1 MSLATLKRKT
11 NNGNPRN
18 APISGKGHLGFALNG
33 TLRVPSMGKTTN
45 LGRRQA
51 RTPFRGT
58 EPMGHGGG
66 WRGRLNLPTS
76 KVGTYEQNLHFSGLC
91 CTKNDDEIVK
101 TSVKNTKGMIETR
114 YSGTLHSAYNP
125 DRITYDEA
133 GNPIVPPINWVQ
145 PIDNHYQHHHTQGQ
159 YIMAKHADNDSV
171 SHYIAYLENGP
182 YDGFKYSC
190 NSGFPCSW
198 FVGSKKMIVGHG
210 VSASSGGPY
219 AKTLNGRGAI
229 SQSQYLQGAFMKY
242 KNNLPTTLSK
252 QSFPMNVIR
261 NGCDVNA
268 ITIEQAI
275 AKGLMP
281 KQHEN
286 VICNQ
291 ENRIDPGICLHHHRY
306 TLTGHDKKYTSYFS
320 DYIFIL
326 DKSTQYNYQIKH
338 INYNYPKIINTN
350 SYKYRTLTIAYNKKY
365 ETTILE
371 DINDSIKYNL
381 IKNLYDTFKP
391 NNNEYNIYLV
401 GSYDVAGLNIY
412 RATYPERGIYFPRG
426 DNNNNNN
433 VKMFL
438 IEVNSVLTNFR
449 IVQEIPTIKLN

>member
-33 TLRVPSMGKTTN
+33 TLRVPSMGKSTN

-58 EPMGHGGG
+58 EPMGHGGV

-76 KVGTYEQNLHFSGLC
+76 KVGTYERNLHFSGLC

-114 YSGTLHSAYNP
+114 YSGTLHSAYNK
-125 DRITYDEA
+125 DRITYDED

-145 PIDNHYQHHHTQGQ
+145 PIDNGYQQHHTQGQ
-159 YIMAKHADNDSV
+159 YIMAKHANNDSV
-171 SHYIAYLENGP
+171 SHYSLYLENGP
-182 YDGFKYSC
+182 LEGHKYSC

-252 QSFPMNVIR
+252 NHFPMNVIR

-286 VICNQ
+286 VICNR
-291 ENRIDPGICLHHHRY
+291 EARIDPGLCLHHNRY
-306 TLTGHDKKYTSYFS
+306 TLTGHDKKY
-320 DYIFIL
+320 D
-326 DKSTQYNYQIKH
+326 N
-338 INYNYPKIINTN
+338 NKIILSYDGTFFDILHRPKQPIIIAFIFNGGKTPN
-350 SYKYRTLTIAYNKKY
+350 SEISENIFSNLVLSPVNDVYRVLLKT
-365 ETTILE
+365 TTITGVMYDLQGDNDYHYINSKFTFNDITTPYTTE
-371 DINDSIKYNL
+371 DYNL
-381 IKNLYDTFKP
+381 
-391 NNNEYNIYLV
+391 NEYVTLGYTV
-401 GSYDVAGLNIY
+401 
-412 RATYPERGIYFPRG
+412 YPTKYI
-426 DNNNNNN
+426 
-433 VKMFL
+433 
-438 IEVNSVLTNFR
+438 
-449 IVQEIPTIKLN
+449 QIPVTIIK

>member
-76 KVGTYEQNLHFSGLC
+76 KVGTYERNLHFSGLC

-114 YSGTLHSAYNP
+114 YSGTLHSAYNK
-125 DRITYDEA
+125 DRITYDED

-145 PIDNHYQHHHTQGQ
+145 PIDNGYQQHHTQGQ
-159 YIMAKHADNDSV
+159 YIMAKHSDNDSV

-229 SQSQYLQGAFMKY
+229 SQSQYLQGPFIKY

-281 KQHEN
+281 QSDEN
-286 VICNQ
+286 VICKQ
-291 ENRIDPGICLHHHRY
+291 ENILDPGICLHHHRY
-306 TLTGHDKKYTSYFS
+306 TLTGHDKKY
-320 DYIFIL
+320 DY
-326 DKSTQYNYQIKH
+326 N
-338 INYNYPKIINTN
+338 KII
-350 SYKYRTLTIAYNKKY
+350 
-365 ETTILE
+365 
-371 DINDSIKYNL
+371 
-381 IKNLYDTFKP
+381 FKW
-391 NNNEYNIYLV
+391 
-401 GSYDVAGLNIY
+401 
-412 RATYPERGIYFPRG
+412 
-426 DNNNNNN
+426 
-433 VKMFL
+433 
-438 IEVNSVLTNFR
+438 
-449 IVQEIPTIKLN
+449 

>member
-18 APISGKGHLGFALNG
+18 APISGKGHTGFSLNG

-51 RTPFRGT
+51 RTPYRGT

-66 WRGRLNLPTS
+66 WRGRLNLPKS
-76 KVGTYEQNLHFSGLC
+76 KVGTYERELHFSGLC

-114 YSGTLHSAYNP
+114 YMGTLHSAYNP

-145 PIDNHYQHHHTQGQ
+145 PIDNGYQQHHTQGQ

-198 FVGSKKMIVGHG
+198 FVGSKRMIVGHG

-252 QSFPMNVIR
+252 NHFPMNVIR

-281 KQHEN
+281 KPHEK
-286 VICNQ
+286 VICKQ
-291 ENRIDPGICLHHHRY
+291 ENRVDPGLCLHHHRY
-306 TLTGHDKKYTSYFS
+306 TLTGHDKKYNYYKVFIKLNNAGIYRIVNNPLPQDSTLLIVFVEYMHSNSKLLTNNDIMYITANNISTINSKYIGIYITYFGPKKS
-320 DYIFIL
+320 DYI
-326 DKSTQYNYQIKH
+326 
-338 INYNYPKIINTN
+338 INTKKLDSN
-350 SYKYRTLTIAYNKKY
+350 KFTIKDIKSNYKVRPNKRYLTTFGRLMKNNELFDVLTII
-365 ETTILE
+365 T
-371 DINDSIKYNL
+371 
-381 IKNLYDTFKP
+381 
-391 NNNEYNIYLV
+391 
-401 GSYDVAGLNIY
+401 
-412 RATYPERGIYFPRG
+412 
-426 DNNNNNN
+426 
-433 VKMFL
+433 
-438 IEVNSVLTNFR
+438 
-449 IVQEIPTIKLN
+449 

>member
-33 TLRVPSMGKTTN
+33 TLRVPSMGKSTN
-45 LGRRQA
+45 LGRRQT

-76 KVGTYEQNLHFSGLC
+76 KVGTYERNLHFSGLC

-114 YSGTLHSAYNP
+114 YSGTLHSAYNKE
-125 DRITYDEA
+125 RITYDEA

-145 PIDNHYQHHHTQGQ
+145 PIDNQYQQHHTQGQ
-159 YIMAKHADNDSV
+159 YIMAKHANNDSV
-171 SHYIAYLENGP
+171 SHYSLYLENGP
-182 YDGFKYSC
+182 LEGFKYSC

-219 AKTLNGRGAI
+219 SKTLNGRGAI
-229 SQSQYLQGAFMKY
+229 SQGQYLQGPFIKY

-281 KQHEN
+281 KPHEN
-286 VICNQ
+286 VICNR
-291 ENRIDPGICLHHHRY
+291 EARIDPELCLHHHRY
-306 TLTGHDKKYTSYFS
+306 TKNGSDKKY
-320 DYIFIL
+320 
-326 DKSTQYNYQIKH
+326 
-338 INYNYPKIINTN
+338 
-350 SYKYRTLTIAYNKKY
+350 R
-365 ETTILE
+365 
-371 DINDSIKYNL
+371 
-381 IKNLYDTFKP
+381 KN
-391 NNNEYNIYLV
+391 
-401 GSYDVAGLNIY
+401 
-412 RATYPERGIYFPRG
+412 
-426 DNNNNNN
+426 
-433 VKMFL
+433 
-438 IEVNSVLTNFR
+438 
-449 IVQEIPTIKLN
+449 

>member
-33 TLRVPSMGKTTN
+33 TLRVPSMGKSTN
-45 LGRRQA
+45 LGRRQT

-76 KVGTYEQNLHFSGLC
+76 KVGTYERNLHFSGLC

-114 YSGTLHSAYNP
+114 YSGTLHSAYNKE
-125 DRITYDEA
+125 RITYDEA

-145 PIDNHYQHHHTQGQ
+145 PIDNGYQQHHTQGQ
-159 YIMAKHADNDSV
+159 YIMAKHANNDSV
-171 SHYIAYLENGP
+171 SHYSLYLENGLLE
-182 YDGFKYSC
+182 GFKYSC

-210 VSASSGGPY
+210 VSGSSGGPY

-242 KNNLPTTLSK
+242 KYNLPTTLSK
-252 QSFPMNVIR
+252 NHFPMNVIR
-261 NGCDVNA
+261 NGCDVNV

-275 AKGLMP
+275 SKGLMP
-281 KQHEN
+281 KPHEN

-306 TLTGHDKKYTSYFS
+306 TKNGSDKKY
-320 DYIFIL
+320 
-326 DKSTQYNYQIKH
+326 
-338 INYNYPKIINTN
+338 
-350 SYKYRTLTIAYNKKY
+350 R
-365 ETTILE
+365 
-371 DINDSIKYNL
+371 
-381 IKNLYDTFKP
+381 KN
-391 NNNEYNIYLV
+391 
-401 GSYDVAGLNIY
+401 
-412 RATYPERGIYFPRG
+412 
-426 DNNNNNN
+426 
-433 VKMFL
+433 
-438 IEVNSVLTNFR
+438 
-449 IVQEIPTIKLN
+449 

>member
-11 NNGNPRN
+11 NNGNPRI

-76 KVGTYEQNLHFSGLC
+76 KVGTYKRELHFSGLC
-91 CTKNDDEIVK
+91 CTKNDDETVK

-114 YSGTLHSAYNP
+114 YMGTLHSAYNK

-145 PIDNHYQHHHTQGQ
+145 PIDNGYQQHHTQEQ

-171 SHYIAYLENGP
+171 SHYSLYLENGP
-182 YDGFKYSC
+182 YEGYKYSC

-219 AKTLNGRGAI
+219 AKSLNGRGAI

-242 KNNLPTTLSK
+242 KNNLPSTLSK
-252 QSFPMNVIR
+252 QSFPVNVNG
-261 NGCDVNA
+261 NGCDINA
-268 ITIEQAI
+268 VTLEQAI

-281 KQHEN
+281 KPHEN
-286 VICNQ
+286 IICKQ
-291 ENRIDPGICLHHHRY
+291 ENRIDPGLCLHHHRY
-306 TLTGHDKKYTSYFS
+306 TLTGHDKKYDKNKIILSYYKANDEWTIIIIKDFS
-320 DYIFIL
+320 NPFVISFSNNSTTIMEGYFNNSDNVKHTYKILKSKKGYIV
-326 DKSTQYNYQIKH
+326 STT
-338 INYNYPKIINTN
+338 YPKGFGGFNSLTKHKFNTTQMTGY
-350 SYKYRTLTIAYNKKY
+350 SYQELIQFKYNKIYALELLPGGKYRFLNVI
-365 ETTILE
+365 
-371 DINDSIKYNL
+371 IK
-381 IKNLYDTFKP
+381 I
-391 NNNEYNIYLV
+391 I
-401 GSYDVAGLNIY
+401 
-412 RATYPERGIYFPRG
+412 
-426 DNNNNNN
+426 
-433 VKMFL
+433 
-438 IEVNSVLTNFR
+438 
-449 IVQEIPTIKLN
+449 

>member
-18 APISGKGHLGFALNG
+18 APISGKGHLGFSLNG

-45 LGRRQA
+45 LGKRQA

-76 KVGTYEQNLHFSGLC
+76 KVGTYERNLHFSGLC

-125 DRITYDEA
+125 DRITYDED

-145 PIDNHYQHHHTQGQ
+145 PIDNGYQQHHTQGQ
-159 YIMAKHADNDSV
+159 YIMAKHANNDSV
-171 SHYIAYLENGP
+171 SHYSLYLENGP
-182 YDGFKYSC
+182 LEGHKYSC

-281 KQHEN
+281 QSDEN
-286 VICNQ
+286 VICKQ
-291 ENRIDPGICLHHHRY
+291 ENILDPGICLHHHRY
-306 TLTGHDKKYTSYFS
+306 TLTGHDKKY
-320 DYIFIL
+320 D
-326 DKSTQYNYQIKH
+326 N
-338 INYNYPKIINTN
+338 NKII
-350 SYKYRTLTIAYNKKY
+350 
-365 ETTILE
+365 
-371 DINDSIKYNL
+371 
-381 IKNLYDTFKP
+381 FKW
-391 NNNEYNIYLV
+391 
-401 GSYDVAGLNIY
+401 
-412 RATYPERGIYFPRG
+412 
-426 DNNNNNN
+426 
-433 VKMFL
+433 
-438 IEVNSVLTNFR
+438 
-449 IVQEIPTIKLN
+449 

>member
-18 APISGKGHLGFALNG
+18 APISGKGHIGFALNG

-66 WRGRLNLPTS
+66 WRGRLNLPRS
-76 KVGTYEQNLHFSGLC
+76 KVGTYERELHFSGLC

-101 TSVKNTKGMIETR
+101 TSVKNNKGMIETR
-114 YSGTLHSAYNP
+114 YIGILHSAYNK

-145 PIDNHYQHHHTQGQ
+145 PIDNGYQQHHTQGQ
-159 YIMAKHADNDSV
+159 YIMAKHANNDTV
-171 SHYIAYLENGP
+171 SNYVLYLENGP
-182 YDGFKYSC
+182 LEGHKYSC

-219 AKTLNGRGAI
+219 AKSLNGRGAI

-261 NGCDVNA
+261 NGCDINA
-268 ITIEQAI
+268 VTIEQAI

-281 KQHEN
+281 KPHEN
-286 VICNQ
+286 VICNR
-291 ENRIDPGICLHHHRY
+291 EARN
-306 TLTGHDKKYTSYFS
+306 
-320 DYIFIL
+320 
-326 DKSTQYNYQIKH
+326 
-338 INYNYPKIINTN
+338 KIILSYNQANDEWTIINIKDIKNSFVIIFSNNN
-350 SYKYRTLTIAYNKKY
+350 SYLDIILNNPNKLIFLYKFLNNSNKYGVITDYLNDVGNRNLLSNNKFNTKSMVGY
-365 ETTILE
+365 SYQDL
-371 DINDSIKYNL
+371 INNKYN
-381 IKNLYDTFKP
+381 
-391 NNNEYNIYLV
+391 NIYAFEIL
-401 GSYDVAGLNIY
+401 SPTNYRILN
-412 RATYPERGIYFPRG
+412 
-426 DNNNNNN
+426 
-433 VKMFL
+433 
-438 IEVNSVLTNFR
+438 VNKIN
-449 IVQEIPTIKLN
+449 

>member
-66 WRGRLNLPTS
+66 WRGRLNIPTS
-76 KVGTYEQNLHFSGLC
+76 KVGTYERNLHFSGLC

-114 YSGTLHSAYNP
+114 YIGTLHSAYNP
-125 DRITYDEA
+125 DRITYDED

-145 PIDNHYQHHHTQGQ
+145 PIDNGYQQHHTQGQ
-159 YIMAKHADNDSV
+159 YIMAKHANNDSV
-171 SHYIAYLENGP
+171 SHYISYLENGP
-182 YDGFKYSC
+182 YEGFKYSC

-219 AKTLNGRGAI
+219 AKSLNGRGAI
-229 SQSQYLQGAFMKY
+229 PQSQYLQGAFMKY

-252 QSFPMNVIR
+252 QTFPMNVIR

-281 KQHEN
+281 KPHEI

-306 TLTGHDKKYTSYFS
+306 TLTGHDSKYMSNY
-320 DYIFIL
+320 YIIL
-326 DKSTQYNYQIKH
+326 DKNYTYAD
-338 INYNYPKIINTN
+338 INKIIIFQTK
-350 SYKYRTLTIAYNKKY
+350 KYNIPKLSNNHKTLFVLSLNPINIHDINLNNLKMYNK
-365 ETTILE
+365 
-371 DINDSIKYNL
+371 NDLTNKKIEAF
-381 IKNLYDTFKP
+381 ITNLYDKQVISIGTFTKNISIYGTDNTIINKQQFYLKGFIIKI
-391 NNNEYNIYLV
+391 NNSFDDFTAIKNINII
-401 GSYDVAGLNIY
+401 LN
-412 RATYPERGIYFPRG
+412 
-426 DNNNNNN
+426 
-433 VKMFL
+433 
-438 IEVNSVLTNFR
+438 
-449 IVQEIPTIKLN
+449 

>member
-33 TLRVPSMGKTTN
+33 TLRVPSMGKSTN
-45 LGRRQA
+45 LGRRQT

-76 KVGTYEQNLHFSGLC
+76 KVGTYERNLHFSGLC

-114 YSGTLHSAYNP
+114 YSGTLHSAYNH

-145 PIDNHYQHHHTQGQ
+145 PIDNGYQQHHTQGQ
-159 YIMAKHADNDSV
+159 YIMAKHANNDSV
-171 SHYIAYLENGP
+171 SHYSLYLENGP
-182 YDGFKYSC
+182 LEGFKYSC

-252 QSFPMNVIR
+252 NHFPMNVIR

-281 KQHEN
+281 KPHEN
-286 VICNQ
+286 VICNR
-291 ENRIDPGICLHHHRY
+291 EARIDPELCLHHHRY
-306 TLTGHDKKYTSYFS
+306 SLTGHDKKYDTNKL
-320 DYIFIL
+320 IL
-326 DKSTQYNYQIKH
+326 
-338 INYNYPKIINTN
+338 
-350 SYKYRTLTIAYNKKY
+350 L
-365 ETTILE
+365 
-371 DINDSIKYNL
+371 
-381 IKNLYDTFKP
+381 
-391 NNNEYNIYLV
+391 
-401 GSYDVAGLNIY
+401 
-412 RATYPERGIYFPRG
+412 
-426 DNNNNNN
+426 
-433 VKMFL
+433 
-438 IEVNSVLTNFR
+438 
-449 IVQEIPTIKLN
+449 

>member
-33 TLRVPSMGKTTN
+33 TLRVPSMGKSTN
-45 LGRRQA
+45 LGRRQT

-76 KVGTYEQNLHFSGLC
+76 KVGTYERNLHFSGLC

-114 YSGTLHSAYNP
+114 YSGTLHSAYNKE
-125 DRITYDEA
+125 RITYDEA

-145 PIDNHYQHHHTQGQ
+145 PIDNGYQQHHTQGQ
-159 YIMAKHADNDSV
+159 YIMAKHANNDSV
-171 SHYIAYLENGP
+171 SHYSLYLENGP
-182 YDGFKYSC
+182 LEGFKYSC

-252 QSFPMNVIR
+252 NHFPMNVIR

-275 AKGLMP
+275 SKGLMP
-281 KQHEN
+281 KPHEN
-286 VICNQ
+286 VICNR
-291 ENRIDPGICLHHHRY
+291 EARIDPELCLHHHRY
-306 TLTGHDKKYTSYFS
+306 
-320 DYIFIL
+320 
-326 DKSTQYNYQIKH
+326 
-338 INYNYPKIINTN
+338 
-350 SYKYRTLTIAYNKKY
+350 
-365 ETTILE
+365 
-371 DINDSIKYNL
+371 
-381 IKNLYDTFKP
+381 
-391 NNNEYNIYLV
+391 
-401 GSYDVAGLNIY
+401 
-412 RATYPERGIYFPRG
+412 
-426 DNNNNNN
+426 
-433 VKMFL
+433 
-438 IEVNSVLTNFR
+438 
-449 IVQEIPTIKLN
+449 

>member
-33 TLRVPSMGKTTN
+33 TLRVPSMGKSTN

-76 KVGTYEQNLHFSGLC
+76 KVGTYERNLHFSGLC

-114 YSGTLHSAYNP
+114 YSGTLHSAYNK
-125 DRITYDEA
+125 DRITYDED

-145 PIDNHYQHHHTQGQ
+145 PIDNGYQQHHTQGQ
-159 YIMAKHADNDSV
+159 YIMAKHANNDSV
-171 SHYIAYLENGP
+171 SHYSLYLENGP
-182 YDGFKYSC
+182 LEGHKYSC

-219 AKTLNGRGAI
+219 AKSLNGRGAI

-252 QSFPMNVIR
+252 NHFPMNVIR

-286 VICNQ
+286 VICNR
-291 ENRIDPGICLHHHRY
+291 EARIDPGLCLHHNRY
-306 TLTGHDKKYTSYFS
+306 TLTGHDKKY
-320 DYIFIL
+320 D
-326 DKSTQYNYQIKH
+326 N
-338 INYNYPKIINTN
+338 NKIILSYDGTFFDILHRPKQPIIIAFIFNGGKTPN
-350 SYKYRTLTIAYNKKY
+350 SEISENIFSNLVLSPVNDVYRVLLKT
-365 ETTILE
+365 TTITGVMYDLQGDNYYHYINSKFTFNDITTPYTTE
-371 DINDSIKYNL
+371 DYNL
-381 IKNLYDTFKP
+381 
-391 NNNEYNIYLV
+391 NEYVTLGYTV
-401 GSYDVAGLNIY
+401 
-412 RATYPERGIYFPRG
+412 YPTKYI
-426 DNNNNNN
+426 
-433 VKMFL
+433 
-438 IEVNSVLTNFR
+438 
-449 IVQEIPTIKLN
+449 QIPVTIIK